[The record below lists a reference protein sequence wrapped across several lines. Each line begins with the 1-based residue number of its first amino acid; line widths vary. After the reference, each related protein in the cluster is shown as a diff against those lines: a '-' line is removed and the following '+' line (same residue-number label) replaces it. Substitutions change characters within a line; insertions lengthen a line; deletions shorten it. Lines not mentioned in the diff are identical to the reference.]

1 MATSE
6 RTHRKEG
13 GLDMTALQE
22 GIWLGRHQGREV
34 QTIGD
39 RVVVNPRFRL
49 AALRDVDGN
58 VIETVRLSL
67 EVCGCGYSY
76 ARPGVGYAGP
86 DGWYCKRCGQLH
98 TFDKKDA
105 ASAHV
110 GSADL
115 KPDPCRVRAFDK
127 RIKVCLDWSTPEDL
141 EAGA

>member
-22 GIWLGRHQGREV
+22 GIRLGRHQGRVV

-98 TFDKKDA
+98 TLDEGATVGEA
-105 ASAHV
+105 AH
-110 GSADL
+110 L
-115 KPDPCRVRAFDK
+115 KPDPALVREFDTRVR
-127 RIKVCLDWSTPEDL
+127 VSLDWSTPEDL
-141 EAGA
+141 EAIQ

>member
-22 GIWLGRHQGREV
+22 GIRLGRHQGREV

-98 TFDKKDA
+98 TLDEGATVGEA
-105 ASAHV
+105 AH
-110 GSADL
+110 L
-115 KPDPCRVRAFDK
+115 KPDPALVREFDK
-127 RIKVCLDWSTPEDL
+127 RARVSLDWSTPEDL
-141 EAGA
+141 EAIQ